1 MYEMRA
7 GGQTYVCLVNRPTSS
22 TYSPVFSRLGFGFS
36 FSLLYLP
43 SSLLVTALGPGF
55 SAPSSGND
63 AYDCGA
69 SLLIKLCLSGSAISA
84 LVLSLCAMQLPL
96 VMHLNYTPPLLLLRF
111 AAVVVVVGI
120 GVVATCSFFSF
131 LHRNA
136 NASTAISRVKT
147 KQHTNY

>member
-1 MYEMRA
+1 M
-7 GGQTYVCLVNRPTSS
+7 VNRS

-84 LVLSLCAMQLPL
+84 LVLFLCAMQLPL
-96 VMHLNYTPPLLLLRF
+96 VMHLNYTPLLFLLRF
-111 AAVVVVVGI
+111 AAGVVVVGCWWLLL
-120 GVVATCSFFSF
+120 VRFFF

-136 NASTAISRVKT
+136 NASTAISGIKT